1 MKVTLTTI
9 NGLKIMVV
17 VLLSIIS
24 VSKAQNCT
32 NSRLIIDQNFS
43 KYNGQNKEYSL
54 NILKDD
60 FQRVSAR
67 TSGEIRGIGG
77 NWPQETRVIN
87 GALRAQY
94 TKNAAS
100 ARTGGFI
107 FDSSFDGAEEATLE
121 YRVKFDKNFTW
132 ATGGKLPGLG
142 GASTEN
148 GGIPAG
154 CTQNQSV
161 IKNAFSCRLMW
172 RRNRDQT
179 QPPYLIV
186 YPYLPNRDTRCGG
199 NITFIRNIK
208 KDKWYTIKQYIKL
221 NKPGSKNGVLKMYVD
236 GELKLEKN
244 DIEYRLPGKGN
255 VKINSLVMH
264 TYRGGNRTDPVWWS
278 PNTDYAYFDDVKV
291 WTNCS
296 GNNSGGGGNQ
306 SPTVSITSP
315 NQDNYNAG
323 SDVSVTINANDSD
336 GSITKHEV
344 FVNGTLV
351 DTDGANYTPHPIANL
366 QEGNYTVKVVVTDN
380 DGARGEATKSF
391 TVGNSNGGGDTGGE
405 GENCVAVERNGVV
418 AVEAEDFTSQSKTS
432 KRKWYVQNGST
443 NTPRPDPDGSHAGSS
458 SKKKYI
464 EVLPDTR
471 VTHDDQLITGENF
484 SENPGQLGVLN
495 YKIKFNNP
503 GRYYVWVRAYS
514 TGSEDNGVHVG
525 LNGNWPASGKKMQWC
540 QGKNKWTWE
549 SKQRTDANHCGEER
563 KIYLDI
569 PSAGIHTVSFSM
581 REDGFEFDKFVLS
594 KMYTKPSGDGPATQ
608 LADCTDGGGGNN
620 SNASITGERK
630 KWHKVTLTFNG
641 PNSSETSNDNPF
653 LNYRLNVTFT
663 HQSGSPSYV
672 VPGYYAADGNAA
684 QTSATSGNKW
694 RVHFAPDKTGSW
706 NYKVSFR
713 KGNNVAVNDGVNA
726 GNVAGFMNGETGS
739 FNITASNKS
748 GRDFRAK
755 GRLQY
760 VGEHYLRFAET
771 GEYMIKQGPDSPE
784 NLFAYNDF
792 DNTPNSGNRRKNF
805 NPHKGDWNSGD
816 PTWKSG
822 KGKGLIGAVNYIAS
836 EGLNSM
842 SFLTMNINGDDEN
855 VYPYTASNQRTRM
868 DVSKLAQWAIVIE
881 HMQKNGI
888 FAHFKTQ
895 ETENETL
902 LDNGNTSTQRKLY
915 YRELIA
921 RFGHNLALNWNLGE
935 ENGGGPQ
942 AVDQSPAQERA
953 MAEYF
958 YKNDP
963 YRHHVVIHK
972 HPNDFPE
979 YLLGNQSRLTGFS
992 LQTNKSDFTN
1002 VFGKVKEGIDKSRN
1016 QGKKWAIACDEPGD
1030 ARQALRP
1037 DNNAG
1042 NSHTDGR
1049 KNALWGTLLAGGWGN
1064 EWYFGYEQAHSD
1076 LSLQDFRS
1084 RDKWWDYA
1092 RYAIRFFDI
1101 TNLPL
1106 TQMRNN
1112 NSLSSS
1118 NNDYCYAK
1126 QGEAYVVYLKNGGST
1141 NLNLNGQSGS
1151 YTVKWYDPRNGGTLK
1166 NGSVTSING
1175 GGNRSLGNAPNNGGK
1190 DWVILVTKNGT
1201 NPGENEAPE
1210 VSFATPSENTT
1221 VQEGYTSFEV
1231 TVNANDSDGSVS
1243 NVKLYIDGTLVRQE
1257 SIAPY
1262 EWGMGDNAGELLGL
1276 SVGNHIIK
1284 AEVTDNDGAKAEATF
1299 TLKVESEVSTVDPV
1313 VSFINPSGNL
1323 TVQEG
1328 YDIEVEANATDADG
1342 TINNIKLY
1350 VNNTLVRQ
1358 ESIAPYTWGHDGSPN
1373 PAEVN
1378 GLSVGTYTF
1387 KAVATDN
1394 DGNTAQDTFTLT
1406 VQSTDE
1412 GGNNG
1417 NCSFG
1422 TPVSI
1427 GIPAMDNVSYGYVYV
1442 LGQGGPNLSNFRK
1455 FSINWDPTYNGL
1467 YKFAINTDNGFP
1479 DWYVDFSDTMSY
1491 QLKNTKPEV
1500 TLMNTGFTGLDGSY
1514 WVAQDDNSFVL
1525 VSKDRG
1531 FTLYFSNSTQAP
1543 SCSNRQSKISVS
1555 KNNFQNIVLHPNPVK
1570 SDVLSIGGLENHEVS
1585 IQVYSIVGRR
1595 VLQKK
1600 TKGVKVY
1607 QLPVEYLESGSYI
1620 LDIQGNGIRK
1630 SFHFIKE

>member
-1 MKVTLTTI
+1 MKTKHQII
-9 NGLKIMVV
+9 NSWQIMVV
-17 VLLSIIS
+17 LILLVIS
-24 VSKAQNCT
+24 GTKAQTCG

-54 NILKDD
+54 NMLKDD

-67 TSGEIRGIGG
+67 TSGQIRGIGG

-107 FDSSFDGAEEATLE
+107 FDSSFDGAEEATLQ

-142 GASTEN
+142 GASTST

-154 CTQNQSV
+154 CTTNQSV
-161 IKNAFSCRLMW
+161 NNNAFSCRLMW
-172 RRNRDQT
+172 RRNRDHT
-179 QPPYLIV
+179 QPPYIIV

-221 NKPGSKNGVLKMYVD
+221 NTPGRKNGVLKMYVD

-244 DIEYRLPGKGN
+244 DVEYRLPGKGN

-264 TYRGGNRTDPVWWS
+264 TYRGGNATDPVWWS

-296 GNNSGGGGNQ
+296 ESNNGGGNQ
-306 SPTVSITSP
+306 PPTVSITSP
-315 NQDNYNAG
+315 NQNNYNTG
-323 SDVSVTINANDSD
+323 SDVLVKINTNDPD

-351 DTDGANYTPHPIANL
+351 DTDGANYTPHQIANV
-366 QEGNYTVKVVVTDN
+366 QAGSYMVKVVVTDN
-380 DGARGEATKSF
+380 DGAIDEDIRSF
-391 TVGNSNGGGDTGGE
+391 TVTGSGNGGGNCNAAYEEKNGLVIIETENLSVPGNWKKKTAIPGFTGGGYIE
-405 GENCVAVERNGVV
+405 WTGPDHFNDPGNGVI
-418 AVEAEDFTSQSKTS
+418 
-432 KRKWYVQNGST
+432 
-443 NTPRPDPDGSHAGSS
+443 NT
-458 SKKKYI
+458 
-464 EVLPDTR
+464 
-471 VTHDDQLITGENF
+471 
-484 SENPGQLGVLN
+484 
-495 YKIKFNNP
+495 KIKINTA
-503 GRYYVWVRAYS
+503 GRYKFLWRSKVGEGDSPTEANDTWLKFPDASKFYGQKGSERVYPKGSGQTPNPEGASGEGYLKVYS
-514 TGSEDNGVHVG
+514 TGTTNWTWATKTSDNDPHDIFVEFDSPGVYTMLLSGRSKHHFVDRVTLNRTSANATNLSLEETTCDNG
-525 LNGNWPASGKKMQWC
+525 
-540 QGKNKWTWE
+540 
-549 SKQRTDANHCGEER
+549 
-563 KIYLDI
+563 
-569 PSAGIHTVSFSM
+569 
-581 REDGFEFDKFVLS
+581 
-594 KMYTKPSGDGPATQ
+594 
-608 LADCTDGGGGNN
+608 GG
-620 SNASITGERK
+620 SNTSASITGERK

-641 PNSSETSNDNPF
+641 PNSSETANDNPF

-663 HQSGSPSYV
+663 HQSGSPSYT

-694 RVHFAPDKTGSW
+694 RVHFAPDQTGTW

-713 KGNNVAVNDGVNA
+713 KGNNVAINDGINA
-726 GNVAGFMNGETGS
+726 GNAAGFMNGETGS

-784 NLFAYNDF
+784 NLFAYDDF
-792 DNTPNSGNRRKNF
+792 DNTPNKGSRRKNF
-805 NPHKGDWNSGD
+805 NPHKSDWKTGD
-816 PTWKSG
+816 PTWKNG

-855 VYPYTASNQRTRM
+855 VFPYVASNQRTRI

-881 HMQKNGI
+881 HMQTNGI

-902 LDNGNTSTQRKLY
+902 LDNGNTGTQRKLY

-942 AVDQSPAQERA
+942 PVDQSPAQEKA

-979 YLLGNQSRLTGFS
+979 YLLGDQSRLTGFS
-992 LQTNKSDFTN
+992 LQTNKANFST
-1002 VFGKVKEGIDKSRN
+1002 VFDKVKEGIDKSRN
-1016 QGKKWAIACDEPGD
+1016 EGKKWAIACDEPGD

-1092 RYAIRFFDI
+1092 RYALKFFDI
-1101 TNLPL
+1101 ADLPL

-1118 NNDYCYAK
+1118 SNDYCYAK
-1126 QGEAYVVYLKNGGST
+1126 QGEAYVVYLKNGGTT
-1141 NLNLNGQSGS
+1141 NLNLNGQNGRF
-1151 YTVKWYDPRNGGTLK
+1151 TVKWYDPRNGGNLK

-1175 GGNRSLGNAPNNGGK
+1175 GGNRSIGNAPNNSGK
-1190 DWVILVTKNGT
+1190 DWVILISKEGSNPGGNTPPIVSLT
-1201 NPGENEAPE
+1201 NPSQNNQEYRLGETISLSANASDAEGSIEKVNFKINGSYFKQDRTAPYGVSWTPTVAGTYTIGARAFEAEQQGLATEVSRTVIIKDVTTSQSPE
-1210 VSFATPSENTT
+1210 VSFATPS
-1221 VQEGYTSFEV
+1221 
-1231 TVNANDSDGSVS
+1231 
-1243 NVKLYIDGTLVRQE
+1243 
-1257 SIAPY
+1257 
-1262 EWGMGDNAGELLGL
+1262 GD
-1276 SVGNHIIK
+1276 I
-1284 AEVTDNDGAKAEATF
+1284 
-1299 TLKVESEVSTVDPV
+1299 
-1313 VSFINPSGNL
+1313 

-1328 YDIEVEANATDADG
+1328 YDIKVIVDATDEDG

-1350 VNNTLVRQ
+1350 INTTLVRQ
-1358 ESIAPYTWGHDGSPN
+1358 ENQAPYEWGHDTSPN
-1373 PAEVN
+1373 PEEVN
-1378 GLSVGTYTF
+1378 GLSAGTYIF

-1394 DGNTAQDTFTLT
+1394 DGNTAQSTFTLI
-1406 VQSTDE
+1406 VQSND
-1412 GGNNG
+1412 GGDTTG
-1417 NCSFG
+1417 NCAFG
-1422 TPVSI
+1422 TPSTN
-1427 GIPAMDNVSYGYVYV
+1427 GIPAMNNVSYTDVHI
-1442 LGQGGPNLSNFRK
+1442 LGQGGPNLSNFRE
-1455 FSINWDPTYNGL
+1455 FSIHWDPMYDGL
-1467 YKFAINTDNGFP
+1467 YKFAINTNNGVP
-1479 DWYVDFSDTMSY
+1479 NWYVDFSDTMSY
-1491 QLKNTKPEV
+1491 QLKNSQPEITV
-1500 TLMNTGFTGLDGSY
+1500 SNTGFSGLDGSY
-1514 WVAQDDNSFVL
+1514 WVAKDDDNLVL

-1531 FTLYFSNSTQAP
+1531 FTLYFSNAAQAP
-1543 SCSNRQSKISVS
+1543 LCANRQSKISFS
-1555 KNNFQNIVLHPNPVK
+1555 KGNAQNIVLHPNPVK
-1570 SDVLSIGGLENHEVS
+1570 SDVLSIGGLENQEVA
-1585 IQVYSIVGRR
+1585 IQVFSLIGRR
-1595 VLQKK
+1595 VLHKNA
-1600 TKGVKVY
+1600 KGVDVY
-1607 QLPVEYLESGSYI
+1607 QLAVRGLEAGSYI
-1620 LDIQGNGIRK
+1620 LNIRGNSINT
-1630 SFHFIKE
+1630 SLHFVKE

>member
-1 MKVTLTTI
+1 MKTKDLVI
-9 NGLKIMVV
+9 NSWQIMM
-17 VLLSIIS
+17 VLILFIIS
-24 VSKAQNCT
+24 GAQAQNCS
-32 NSRLIIDQNFS
+32 NGSLVINQNFS
-43 KYNGQNKEYSL
+43 QYNNQNKEYTL
-54 NILKDD
+54 NMLRDD
-60 FQRVSAR
+60 FKRVSAR

-94 TKNAAS
+94 IKNSAS
-100 ARTGGFI
+100 GRNGGFI

-142 GASTEN
+142 GASTN
-148 GGIPAG
+148 SGGIPAG
-154 CTQNQSV
+154 CTTNESV
-161 IKNAFSCRLMW
+161 NKNAFSCRLMW
-172 RRNRDQT
+172 RRNRDHT
-179 QPPYLIV
+179 QPPYIIV

-221 NKPGSKNGVLKMYVD
+221 NTPGRKNGVLKMYVD

-244 DIEYRLPGKGN
+244 DVEYRLPGKGN
-255 VKINSLVMH
+255 VKINSLIMH

-278 PNTDYAYFDDVKV
+278 PNTDYAFFDDVKV
-291 WTNCS
+291 WTNCT
-296 GNNSGGGGNQ
+296 GNSGGGGNQ

-315 NQDNYNAG
+315 NQSNYNTG
-323 SDVSVTINANDSD
+323 SNVSVNINANDPD
-336 GSITKHEV
+336 GNITKHEV
-344 FVNGTLV
+344 FVNGNIV
-351 DTDGANYTPHPIANL
+351 DTDGANYTPHPIENL

-380 DGARGEATKSF
+380 DGAKGEATKSF
-391 TVGNSNGGGDTGGE
+391 TVGNSD
-405 GENCVAVERNGVV
+405 
-418 AVEAEDFTSQSKTS
+418 
-432 KRKWYVQNGST
+432 
-443 NTPRPDPDGSHAGSS
+443 
-458 SKKKYI
+458 
-464 EVLPDTR
+464 
-471 VTHDDQLITGENF
+471 
-484 SENPGQLGVLN
+484 
-495 YKIKFNNP
+495 
-503 GRYYVWVRAYS
+503 
-514 TGSEDNGVHVG
+514 
-525 LNGNWPASGKKMQWC
+525 
-540 QGKNKWTWE
+540 
-549 SKQRTDANHCGEER
+549 
-563 KIYLDI
+563 
-569 PSAGIHTVSFSM
+569 
-581 REDGFEFDKFVLS
+581 
-594 KMYTKPSGDGPATQ
+594 
-608 LADCTDGGGGNN
+608 GGGNN
-620 SNASITGERK
+620 GGGNNDNCDVYEEKDGLVIIEAENLSASGNWKKKSNISGFTGGGYLEWTGPDHFNDPGNGLINTKIKINSPGRYRFQWRSKVGEGDSATEANDTWLKFPDASEFYAQKGNERVYPKGSGQTPNPEGAGGEGYFKVYSTGTTNWTWTTKTSDNDPHDIYVEFDTPGTYTMLISGRSKHHVLDRVTLNKSNINATNLSLEETKCDTDGGSGNSSASITGELR

-641 PNSSETSNDNPF
+641 PNTSETANDNPF

-663 HQSGSPSYV
+663 HQSGSPSYI

-684 QTSATSGNKW
+684 QTSAKSGNKW
-694 RVHFAPDKTGSW
+694 RVHFAPDKTGTW

-726 GNVAGFMNGETGS
+726 GNVAGFMNGDTGS
-739 FNITASNKS
+739 FTINASNKT

-784 NLFAYNDF
+784 NLFAYDDF

-855 VYPYTASNQRTRM
+855 VYPYIASNQRTRM
-868 DVSKLAQWAIVIE
+868 DVSKMAQWAIVIE
-881 HMQKNGI
+881 HMQNNGI
-888 FAHFKTQ
+888 FSHFKLQ

-902 LDNGNTSTQRKLY
+902 LDNGNTGTQRKLY

-942 AVDQSPAQERA
+942 SVDQSPTQERA

-979 YLLGNQSRLTGFS
+979 YLLGNQSKLTGFS
-992 LQTNKSDFTN
+992 LQTNQANFSS

-1016 QGKKWAIACDEPGD
+1016 EGKKWAIACDEPGD

-1037 DNNAG
+1037 DNNPG

-1101 TNLPL
+1101 TDLPL

-1112 NSLSSS
+1112 NSLSSN

-1126 QGEAYVVYLKNGGST
+1126 QGEAYVVYLKNGGTS
-1141 NLNLNGQSGS
+1141 NLNLNGQNGRF
-1151 YTVKWYDPRNGGTLK
+1151 TIKWYDPRNGGNLR

-1175 GGNRSLGNAPNNGGK
+1175 GGNRSIGNAPNNGGK
-1190 DWVILVTKNGT
+1190 DWIILITKEDSNPDENTPPSVSLT
-1201 NPGENEAPE
+1201 NPSQNNQEYTLGETISLSANASDSEGSIEKVNFKINGSYFKQDRTSPYSVSWTPTVAGTYTIGARAFEEGQQGLSTE
-1210 VSFATPSENTT
+1210 VSRT
-1221 VQEGYTSFEV
+1221 V
-1231 TVNANDSDGSVS
+1231 
-1243 NVKLYIDGTLVRQE
+1243 
-1257 SIAPY
+1257 
-1262 EWGMGDNAGELLGL
+1262 
-1276 SVGNHIIK
+1276 IIK
-1284 AEVTDNDGAKAEATF
+1284 DVTA
-1299 TLKVESEVSTVDPV
+1299 SQPPQ
-1313 VSFINPSGNL
+1313 VSFVNPSGNL

-1328 YDIEVEANATDADG
+1328 YDIEIEANATDADG
-1342 TINNIKLY
+1342 TINDIKLY
-1350 VNNTLVRQ
+1350 IDNTLVRQ
-1358 ESIAPYTWGHDGSPN
+1358 ESIVPYTWGHTGSPN
-1373 PAEVN
+1373 PEEVN
-1378 GLSVGTYTF
+1378 GLSSGTYVF

-1394 DGNTAQDTFTLT
+1394 EGNTGEKTFTLT
-1406 VQSTDE
+1406 VQSNDG
-1412 GGNNG
+1412 GGNSG

-1422 TPVSI
+1422 TPI
-1427 GIPAMDNVSYGYVYV
+1427 ANGIPAMDNISYTDVHV
-1442 LGQGGPNLSNFRK
+1442 LGQGGPSLSNFRK

-1467 YKFAINTDNGFP
+1467 YKFAINTNNGVP
-1479 DWYVDFSDTMSY
+1479 NWYVDFSDTMSF
-1491 QLKNTKPEV
+1491 QLNNSQPEV
-1500 TLMNTGFTGLDGSY
+1500 TLSNTGFNGLDGSY
-1514 WVAQDDNSFVL
+1514 WVTKDDDNFVL

-1531 FTLYFSNSTQAP
+1531 FTLYFSNSSQAP
-1543 SCSNRQSKISVS
+1543 LCANRQSKISFS
-1555 KNNFQNIVLHPNPVK
+1555 QENTQKIVLHPNPVK
-1570 SDVLSIGGLENHEVS
+1570 SDILSIGGLESQEVI
-1585 IQVYSIVGRR
+1585 IQVFSLIGRR
-1595 VLQKK
+1595 VLYKRS
-1600 TKGVKVY
+1600 TGVDTF
-1607 QLPVEYLESGSYI
+1607 QLPVRGLEAGSYI
-1620 LDIQGNGIRK
+1620 LNIRGK
-1630 SFHFIKE
+1630 DVNTSLHFIKE